1 MYFGLFSSFLFL
13 YFCFLFFYKSVSIIP
28 ILWIQ
33 RIACS
38 SHLDFKTI
46 HLDFLQCIVIHR
58 KETFTR
64 ILTKKT
70 KKTKKTVYNEES
82 DKGYK
87 SVCLLP
93 LADSLSYLL
102 ISVLEKKPFLLRYVW
117 STIVL
122 YLYSGVIIVV
132 RQNLC
137 NISLSIPIH
146 PPCYQPPG
154 AYQGPVGR
162 HLLPYF
168 YTFNL
173 ETLLLLLYIQ
183 SWDIITSLHSI
194 NRHYYFFKFNQ
205 ETLLFLCVQSRDIII
220 PLNSTLRHYYFLTFH
235 QETLLFLCI

>member
-1 MYFGLFSSFLFL
+1 MGQSLIKLCISVCFLL
-13 YFCFLFFYKSVSIIP
+13 SYFCTSVSCFFYKSVSIIP

-168 YTFNL
+168 FTFNL
-173 ETLLLLLYIQ
+173 ETLSFLYI
-183 SWDIITSLHSI
+183 
-194 NRHYYFFKFNQ
+194 
-205 ETLLFLCVQSRDIII
+205 QSRDIII
-220 PLNSTLRHYYFLTFH
+220 TPLHSILRHYHFFTFN
-235 QETLLFLCI
+235 QQTLLFL